1 MNCLHCAVMGRQYK
15 LLAEIFPAALY
26 SALGD
31 KLFVN
36 FSFTVSNENVHMWQ
50 LVTQASHGDSQ
61 FSAPWS
67 CA

>member
-1 MNCLHCAVMGRQYK
+1 MHGAVMGRQYK
-15 LLAEIFPAALY
+15 SLAEIFPTPLH

-50 LVTQASHGDSQ
+50 LVTQASHGDS
-61 FSAPWS
+61 
-67 CA
+67 